1 MKRTFFARFSWPI
14 IAVVAV
20 MFPIT
25 VWAAIMALGTNRND
39 VKEWLPDSF
48 EATRDYKWFQEHFG
62 QEMFVLASWKGCTLA
77 DPRLDKLEALLAPSD
92 APTTSSSFKR
102 VTTGRDLVQQLTSP
116 PINLTRAQAIERL
129 KGSFVGPDGE
139 QTCAAILLSAEGNED
154 LRAAVAK
161 IYATLTGPL
170 KIPLADIH
178 LGGPPVDNVAID
190 IEGERMLL
198 RLMGLSAVVGL
209 SLAWWYLREV
219 KLTAMV
225 FVGGVYSAA
234 ISLALVYA
242 LGGRINSVLLTM
254 PSVVYTAGLSSA
266 IHLINYYRHD
276 RVQHGLAGSAERG
289 VRAAWIPCLLSA
301 GTTSLG
307 LVSLC
312 TSQLIP
318 IRNFGFYT
326 AVGVMVTVAFVFIYL
341 PSALAIWPPVLHR
354 DAHADELSALDPQH
368 RRRMRGGGRGSSPVR
383 GSCGCCL
390 WVWASRGA
398 PGCTR

>member
-14 IAVVAV
+14 IVVVAV
-20 MFPIT
+20 MFPVT

-48 EATRDYKWFQEHFG
+48 QATSEYKWFQLQFG
-62 QEMFVLASWKGCTLA
+62 QEMFVLASWQGCTLA
-77 DPRLDKLEALLAPSD
+77 DPRLDELKKLLSPPADD
-92 APTTSSSFKR
+92 AGYFKR
-102 VTTGRDLVQQLTSP
+102 VTTGPDLVAQLTSP
-116 PINLTRAQAIERL
+116 PLNLTREQAIDRL
-129 KGSFVGPDGE
+129 EGSFVGPDGK
-139 QTCAAILLSAEGNED
+139 QTCAAILLSAEGNEH
-154 LRAAVAK
+154 LRPAVAQ
-161 IYATLTGPL
+161 IYDALTGPL
-170 KIPLADIH
+170 KIPMSEVH

-190 IEGERMLL
+190 VEGERMLL

-234 ISLALVYA
+234 ICLALVYA

-254 PSVVYTAGLSSA
+254 PSVVYTAGLSAS

-276 RVQHGLAGSAERG
+276 RVQHGVPGSAERG

-312 TSQLIP
+312 TSQLVP

-326 AVGVMVTVAFVFIYL
+326 ALGVMVTVAFVFLYL
-341 PSALAIWPPVLHR
+341 PSALSLWPPKLHR
-354 DAHADELSALDPQH
+354 DAHADELSALAPEH
-368 RRRMRGGGRGSSPVR
+368 RRRMRAAGSRIIARPA
-383 GSCGCCL
+383 L
-390 WVWASRGA
+390 VWLLFVGAGARAA